1 MKQTFLRSTTSDN
14 LILQGLLS
22 EPDILTGNLIL
33 HVHGMAGNFY
43 ENRFVDAMTKV
54 YTEKG
59 YSFLSINT
67 RGHDFIADFS
77 VAGDKEEYKRIGNF
91 REVFEDCVL
100 DIAAWVDTAEKRG
113 YKNIILQGHS
123 LGSVKVVYYQ
133 AKKNDKRIK
142 KLVLASPPDMIGLTE
157 ADKNHKNNFMLAKK
171 MVTEGKGDEILPT
184 VLWDWSYLSAKTYV
198 DFGTRDK
205 PIDIFNTYDKARP
218 SLLSKI
224 KLPTFAFFGSN
235 DDAAILPKTE
245 ALQVIKSKA
254 TNCPRFDTTII
265 EGAPHSYFGHEEDV
279 ADTVIKWLVS

>member
-91 REVFEDCVL
+91 REVFED
-100 DIAAWVDTAEKRG
+100 
-113 YKNIILQGHS
+113 
-123 LGSVKVVYYQ
+123 
-133 AKKNDKRIK
+133 
-142 KLVLASPPDMIGLTE
+142 
-157 ADKNHKNNFMLAKK
+157 
-171 MVTEGKGDEILPT
+171 
-184 VLWDWSYLSAKTYV
+184 
-198 DFGTRDK
+198 
-205 PIDIFNTYDKARP
+205 
-218 SLLSKI
+218 
-224 KLPTFAFFGSN
+224 
-235 DDAAILPKTE
+235 
-245 ALQVIKSKA
+245 
-254 TNCPRFDTTII
+254 
-265 EGAPHSYFGHEEDV
+265 
-279 ADTVIKWLVS
+279 